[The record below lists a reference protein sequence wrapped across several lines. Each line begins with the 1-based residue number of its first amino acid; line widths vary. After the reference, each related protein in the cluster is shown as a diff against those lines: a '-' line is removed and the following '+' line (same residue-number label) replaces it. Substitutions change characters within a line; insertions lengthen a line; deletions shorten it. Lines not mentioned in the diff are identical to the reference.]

1 LQPVDVRAQFAQPR
15 ERATSWSTIDTIF
28 MFAMTKDARSR
39 PTAETMRQ
47 QAEIIKYW

>member
-28 MFAMTKDARSR
+28 MFAMGKRARSR
-39 PTAETMRQ
+39 AQREDH
-47 QAEIIKYW
+47 ASLSAN